1 MTEEPTSRLGR
12 LQLVNPQRPGPGA
25 PVWNHVGVAATD
37 ARPLPEAPRR
47 LDVEIAG
54 AGRWW
59 SLEEWLAGTHGTS
72 LVVVDRGVVVH
83 EWYADGV
90 SAGDLLLGASMSK
103 SALAHLVGVAVGDGA
118 LRLDD
123 PVPEHVPEL
132 TDSGY
137 GRCTVRHLVTM
148 TTGVDWVEDHRDPT
162 SLASRLL
169 ACFSAGSGDSR
180 ELLRQVGP
188 GAPPGT
194 RWEYCTADSQVLDWV
209 RERATGSTYAQALG
223 ELWRVLGCASD
234 ALVATDAADAAD
246 GPGGTGDG
254 TGGVPL
260 AGGGLAAT
268 ARDWARLGM
277 LQVDGTGDGST
288 RVLEPEWVDRSSAPP
303 LPFLAPGRL
312 PSSITTHAGFG
323 YHWWPLDRAGRR
335 VTADGSRGQFV
346 YVDRDLQV
354 VVVKTSRWPYD
365 DWLADRQY
373 RDLSYLGLPEVA
385 VAAVATR
392 AAAGS

>member
-1 MTEEPTSRLGR
+1 MMEEPTSRLSG

-25 PVWNHVGVAATD
+25 PVWSHVAVAATHP
-37 ARPLPEAPRR
+37 RPLPEAPRP
-47 LDVEIAG
+47 LEVEIAG

-59 SLEEWLAGTHGTS
+59 SLEEWLAETHGTS
-72 LVVVDRGVVVH
+72 LVVVDRGEVIH

-90 SAGDLLLGASMSK
+90 SASDLLLGASMSK
-103 SALAHLVGVAVGDGA
+103 SALAHLVGVAVRSGA
-118 LRLDD
+118 LGLDD
-123 PVPEHVPEL
+123 PVPDHVPEL
-132 TDSGY
+132 ADGGY
-137 GRCTVRHLVTM
+137 GRCTVRHLLTM

-162 SLASRLL
+162 SLASRLI
-169 ACFSAGSGDSR
+169 ACFAAGSGDSR
-180 ELLRQVGP
+180 ELLRQVGA
-188 GAPPGT
+188 GVAPGT

-223 ELWRVLGCASD
+223 ELWGALGCACD
-234 ALVATDAADAAD
+234 ALVATDAPDA
-246 GPGGTGDG
+246 GS
-254 TGGVPL
+254 GGVPL

-277 LQVDGTGDGST
+277 LQVDGTGEGSQ
-288 RVLEPEWVDRSSAPP
+288 RVLEQEWVDSTCAPP
-303 LPFLAPGRL
+303 LAFLAPGRL

-323 YHWWPLDRAGRR
+323 YHWWPLDRQGRR

-346 YVDRDLQV
+346 YVDRDLEV

-385 VAAVATR
+385 AAAASARPVAART
-392 AAAGS
+392 